1 MSNFQKTKEKK
12 KALLH
17 CEEMGWKMI
26 TSDSLL
32 WDRPKG
38 VNLESYILNIF
49 SPNEFPTSHTNKS
62 VMTITFISLKQTS
75 GPVLTKHLILPL
87 RVLLS
92 YTKSFLL
99 KVLSK
104 NPIPKAG

>member
-1 MSNFQKTKEKK
+1 
-12 KALLH
+12 
-17 CEEMGWKMI
+17 MI
-26 TSDSLL
+26 TSASLL
-32 WDRPKG
+32 CDQAKG
-38 VNLESYILNIF
+38 VDLKSYILQIF
-49 SPNEFPTSHTNKS
+49 SPNEFPTSHIDNES
-62 VMTITFISLKQTS
+62 AMTITSISLKQTS